1 MNPVPVTARLGYFPA
16 IVCAIFDSPIDA
28 LVALCVP
35 RDEAMD
41 LVAAFWGEGDAVCIV
56 ATLDGGRPV
65 AVLQT
70 PEGRWAA
77 CNAFWESFALRR
89 RKRGG
94 GWTSCS
100 GVGVKAMLPVFGA
113 PPSKSKNEK
122 ACIAASLGATGGDGQ
137 DRTADLWVMNPPL

>member
-1 MNPVPVTARLGYFPA
+1 MNSTSTIALSGYFPA
-16 IVCAIFDSPIDA
+16 IVCTVCDSPIDA

-41 LVAAFWGEGDAVCIV
+41 LVTASWRARGAVCIV

-77 CNAFWESFALRR
+77 CNAFFGEVCATQNEAARR
-89 RKRGG
+89 LQKLLKRGRKG
-94 GWTSCS
+94 Y
-100 GVGVKAMLPVFGA
+100 VGFIRHEAVVP
-113 PPSKSKNEK
+113 
-122 ACIAASLGATGGDGQ
+122 
-137 DRTADLWVMNPPL
+137 